1 MEAEEMTA
9 KEYTDNVPEEEVVAL
24 RDKHGAGIPIDDT
37 GRCSMCGHKMMLE
50 ELIAYG
56 RKVDRDD

>member
-1 MEAEEMTA
+1 MTA